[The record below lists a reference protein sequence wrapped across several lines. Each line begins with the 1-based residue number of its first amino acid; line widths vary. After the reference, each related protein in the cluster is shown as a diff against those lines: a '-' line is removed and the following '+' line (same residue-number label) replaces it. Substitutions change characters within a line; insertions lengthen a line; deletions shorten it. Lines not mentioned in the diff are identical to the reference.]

1 MGEVEDKKGDDGDN
15 DEDEEELKRER
26 MMKRREWENQS

>member
-15 DEDEEELKRER
+15 DDDGEELKRER
-26 MMKRREWENQS
+26 MMKRGD